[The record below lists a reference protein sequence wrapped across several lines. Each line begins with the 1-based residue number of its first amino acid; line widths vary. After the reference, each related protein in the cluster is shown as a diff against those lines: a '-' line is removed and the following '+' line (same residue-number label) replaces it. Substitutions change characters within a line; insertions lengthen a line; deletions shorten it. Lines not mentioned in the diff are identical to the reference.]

1 MLIKKNNIITKE
13 KGDQLRV
20 IEEKYY
26 LQSLGWHLLQW
37 G

>member
-1 MLIKKNNIITKE
+1 MLIKENNMTIKE
-13 KGDQLRV
+13 KGDQLRA
-20 IEEKYY
+20 IEKKYY